1 MSSRFALRLV
11 SGAQAGESIQ
21 IERSGVL
28 IGRRPGNDLVLKD
41 ASVSGR
47 HALVRLEGEQVVV
60 EDLGSTNGTRVD
72 GQKVE
77 RAEVTPG
84 SSLKLGN
91 IELELLVEGAAAAP
105 EAPAAP
111 VAPAAPPAADGGFEL
126 ELEDEI
132 SLEDPDDVQLP
143 AASPAPRPVEDAP
156 DMPTLAPSKPLPSE
170 TQPAASMPA
179 ATPAAAPSAGAKPA
193 PKPKGPSQAEI
204 DAALAAED
212 GAALEVDLDA
222 IERTRSGSKLGAIL
236 VGGLLLAAGGAAGW
250 LYFGPG
256 AEDTAD
262 EAPTVAAI
270 PDNRIGADFSFE
282 VPYEEWTFSD
292 AEGTSQSFDAA
303 RDYATSGRLG
313 VGVEL
318 LAGGRA
324 TMLSEAFSVRPGQAL
339 EGRAQGLGSGQ
350 ATARLGLLLESS
362 KDDAPALWLLGPTT
376 SGQAEDD
383 DAVDLDVL
391 GSVPLGY
398 DRVRLALLAAGP
410 GGDVE
415 GEPVGSAGFDDV
427 VLLIEGAA
435 APPLPSGD
443 HGFEGFGSSLDAT
456 QWTLSRAGRALAQLQ
471 VQRGTRRT
479 APCAT
484 LALEA
489 AGAAGRLTARAS
501 GLEGD
506 ATLRIWLTPRLWEA
520 SENAIATLAGGQ
532 FEVQGASFQRDGVD
546 ELLLGSDLD
555 RIGLRFAQP
564 VSLSARP
571 ERGGVQLA
579 VSLGDQREFGLQ
591 LSFEQESTSA
601 VQLAGVARMQ
611 TGDGQRG
618 AALETWGR
626 LLSDFPYATDLAAE
640 AQTSIGQLEGEG
652 LKRLGEVELGLERA
666 EFFGLAGM
674 FEEAYGQAAAIA
686 ADYGGADGNAN
697 AVTERA
703 AELMET
709 ASRALARLGAEAG
722 LVRLSQRGAIAEYFT
737 RRENA
742 AMADLVN
749 KANVDSLLEDR

>member
-11 SGAQAGESIQ
+11 SGAQAGESIP

-84 SSLKLGN
+84 CSLKLGN
-91 IELELLVEGAAAAP
+91 VELELLVEGAAPAAAP
-105 EAPAAP
+105 APAAP
-111 VAPAAPPAADGGFEL
+111 AAPSAPAADGGFEL

-132 SLEDPDDVQLP
+132 SLEDPDDLQLP
-143 AASPAPRPVEDAP
+143 ASAPAPRPVEDAP
-156 DMPTLAPSKPLPSE
+156 DMPTLAPSKPLESE
-170 TQPAASMPA
+170 TPAPPPAPASPAPQPVAKPKPA
-179 ATPAAAPSAGAKPA
+179 ATP
-193 PKPKGPSQAEI
+193 SQAEV
-204 DAALAAED
+204 DAALEAES
-212 GAALEVDLDA
+212 ATALEVDLDA
-222 IERTRSGSKLGAIL
+222 IERSRSGSKLGAL
-236 VGGLLLAAGGAAGW
+236 VVGGLLLAAGGAAAW
-250 LYFGPG
+250 LYLGPG
-256 AEDTAD
+256 GESEAD
-262 EAPTVAAI
+262 AAPVVAAI

-282 VPYEEWTFSD
+282 VPYDQWTFTD

-303 RDYATSGRLG
+303 RDYAASGRLG

-324 TMLSEAFSVRPGQAL
+324 TLLSESFSVRTGQAL
-339 EGRAQGLGSGQ
+339 EGRAQGLGSGA

-376 SGQAEDD
+376 TGQMEDD

-427 VLLIEGAA
+427 ALLIEGAK
-435 APPLPSGD
+435 PQPLPAGD
-443 HGFEGFGSSLDAT
+443 HGFEGFGTSVDAP

-471 VQRGTRRT
+471 VQRGTRRA
-479 APCAT
+479 APAAA
-484 LALEA
+484 LALEP
-489 AGAAGRLTARAS
+489 GSDSGRLVARAS
-501 GLEGD
+501 GLSGE

-520 SENAIATLAGGQ
+520 SENAIATLSSGQ
-532 FEVQGASFQRDGVD
+532 FEVQGASFQRGAVD

-555 RIGLRFAQP
+555 RIGLSFERP
-564 VSLSARP
+564 VSVSARP
-571 ERGGVQLA
+571 ERGGVQLTVA
-579 VSLGDQREFGLQ
+579 LEDLREFGVQ

-640 AQTSIGQLEGEG
+640 AQSSIGQLEGEG
-652 LKRLGEVELGLERA
+652 LKRLGEVETGLERA

-674 FEEAYGQAAAIA
+674 FEEAYAQAQTIA
-686 ADYGGADGNAN
+686 ADFGADAGNTN

-703 AELMET
+703 AELMDV
-709 ASRALARLGAEAG
+709 ARQAMARLGAEAG

-749 KANVDSLLEDR
+749 KANVESLLEDR